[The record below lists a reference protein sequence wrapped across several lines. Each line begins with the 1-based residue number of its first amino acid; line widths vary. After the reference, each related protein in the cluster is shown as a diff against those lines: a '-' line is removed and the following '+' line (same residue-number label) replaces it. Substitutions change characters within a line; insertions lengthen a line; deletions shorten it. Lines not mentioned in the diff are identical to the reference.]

1 MKNKGTPKVRFAPSP
16 TGYLHV
22 GSARSAIFNFLFAK
36 KNNAEIILRLDDTDR
51 QRYKEEYEE
60 DIREGLDWLDIK
72 FDTFYKQSERKN
84 IYRKRIQQLLD
95 SNYAYISKE
104 ENIKDGQKD
113 EVIRFKN
120 PGQEVIFKD
129 LIRGEIKVNTEDLG
143 DFVIAKSLD
152 EPLYHLASVVDDID
166 MDITHIIRG
175 EDHIANTPRHI
186 LLTKAL
192 GGQEPL
198 YAHIPLILAPD
209 RSKLSKRHGAVSLNT
224 YRQQGYLPEAF
235 FNFLATLGWSP
246 QSKHS
251 QGGTNQEILSRQELL
266 DKFSLEGV
274 QKGGAV
280 FNIEKLKWL
289 NKEYLKK
296 IADERKNSEIL
307 RIFEEYNYR
316 QKEKILKLVPII
328 IERISVWQDLEEMIK
343 DGEFDYFFERP
354 LIDKKMLGE
363 TECLPDLIK
372 LITDLDEKDFLADKI
387 KNQVWDFAS
396 EKGRQEVLW
405 PFRFIL
411 SGKKKSPDPFTI
423 AEILGKDETLERL
436 REFTIGE

>member
-1 MKNKGTPKVRFAPSP
+1 MKSKEIPRVRFAPSP

-22 GSARSAIFNFLFAK
+22 GSARSAIFNLLFAK
-36 KNNAEIILRLDDTDR
+36 KNDAEIILRLDDTDR

-60 DIREGLDWLDIK
+60 DIKEGLDWLDIK
-72 FDTFYKQSERKN
+72 FDVFYKQSERKD
-84 IYRKRIQQLLD
+84 IYKKRIQQLLD
-95 SNYAYISKE
+95 NDYAYISKE
-104 ENIKDGQKD
+104 KNIKDGQKA

-120 PGQEVIFKD
+120 SGQKVIFKD

-143 DFVIAKSLD
+143 DFVIAKSLN

-166 MDITHIIRG
+166 MNITHIIRG

-192 GGQEPL
+192 GGKEPL

-224 YRQQGYLPEAF
+224 YRQQGYLPETL

-251 QGGTNQEILSRQELL
+251 QGGTNQEVLSRQELL
-266 DKFSLEGV
+266 DKFSLEGI

-296 IADERKNSEIL
+296 INDEEKNSEIL

-316 QKEKILKLVPII
+316 QKEKIIKLVPII

-343 DGEFDYFFERP
+343 DGEFDYFFKRP
-354 LIDKKMLGE
+354 VVDKEMLGE
-363 TECLPDLIK
+363 TKYLSDLIK
-372 LITDLDEKDFLADKI
+372 LITDLNEKDFSADKI
-387 KNQVWDFAS
+387 KTQVWDFAS
-396 EKGRQEVLW
+396 KKGRQEVLW

-423 AEILGKDETLERL
+423 AEILGKKETLERL
-436 REFTIGE
+436 KEFTVSK

>member
-1 MKNKGTPKVRFAPSP
+1 MKNNQAVKVRFAPSP

-36 KNNAEIILRLDDTDR
+36 KNGGEIILRLDDTDR
-51 QRYKEEYEE
+51 QRYKKEYEE
-60 DIREGLDWLDIK
+60 DIKEGLDWLNIK

-84 IYRKRIQQLLD
+84 IYQKKIEQLLD
-95 SNYAYISKE
+95 NNYAYISKE
-104 ENIKDGQKD
+104 ENIKDGQKN

-143 DFVIAKSLD
+143 DFVIAKSLN

-166 MDITHIIRG
+166 MNITHIIRG
-175 EDHIANTPRHI
+175 EDHIVNTPRHI

-192 GGQEPL
+192 GAQEPL

-224 YRQQGYLPEAF
+224 YRRQGYLSEAF

-246 QSKHS
+246 QSKYS
-251 QGGTNQEILSRQELL
+251 QGGTNQEVLSRQELL
-266 DKFSLEGV
+266 NKFSLKGI
-274 QKGGAV
+274 QKGGAI

-289 NKEYLKK
+289 NREYLKR
-296 IADERKNSEIL
+296 ISSEEKNSEIL

-316 QKEKILKLVPII
+316 QKEKIIKLVPII
-328 IERISVWQDLEEMIK
+328 TERISVWQDLEEMIK
-343 DGEFDYFFERP
+343 NGEFDYFFEKP
-354 LIDKKMLGE
+354 SIDKEMLG
-363 TECLPDLIK
+363 TTTYLSDLIK
-372 LITDLDEKDFLADKI
+372 LISDLDEKNFSADKI
-387 KNQVWDFAS
+387 KTQIWDFAS
-396 EKGRQEVLW
+396 EKGRKEVLW

-411 SGKKKSPDPFTI
+411 TGKKKSPDPFTI
-423 AEILGKDETLERL
+423 AEILGKKETLERL
-436 REFTIGE
+436 EDFVLDK